1 MFTSKPEHRKA
12 VKPHT
17 CTWCGQSIG
26 TGERYYRWFSLDE
39 DATMGVSKM
48 HPECK
53 READARTAFLGEPE
67 YEPFVN
73 KRPALTTT
81 EKAIKA
87 QPELATVWNV

>member
-1 MFTSKPEHRKA
+1 MFTSTPEHRKS

-26 TGERYYRWFSLDE
+26 TSERYYRWFSLDE

-53 READARTAFLGEPE
+53 P
-67 YEPFVN
+67 
-73 KRPALTTT
+73 LTMT
-81 EKAIKA
+81 ERAIKA